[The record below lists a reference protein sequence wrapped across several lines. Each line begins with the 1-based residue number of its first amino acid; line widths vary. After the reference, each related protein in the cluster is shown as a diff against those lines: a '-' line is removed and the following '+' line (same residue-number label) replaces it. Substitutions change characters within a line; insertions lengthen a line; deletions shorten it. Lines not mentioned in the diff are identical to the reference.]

1 MIIKCIMSIILI
13 IISGM
18 MTFGLNENFKNL
30 DENGSIVCMLLI
42 AITYII
48 TIIMSFDFFK
58 ELRNFHQT
66 DGVNLK
72 GKLDCDLEYI
82 YKLNKKFKKF
92 DDYRF
97 NDNLKV
103 NESDIY
109 FITFNEFK
117 KTLTVIQRL
126 EYILV
131 IINVKNDFTKYNNLI
146 NKQIPLMI
154 KALKIYEKFFD
165 NYFTL
170 RDVLIEIPEVV
181 LKKEQQDYHALKTKC
196 DISKLLKIIEVE
208 FAQCLINNIDDIFAQ
223 IDDSLVTDESLLHAM
238 STNKISID
246 DYVNS
251 LENSLSILKRM
262 QTDSKQKQI
271 IGIVSQIIDY
281 TKEISERLKKSV
293 LNEGPSTHF
302 VDYYLP
308 TSCKLL
314 EEYIKISDET
324 LKAKIVTTFSRM
336 IVIFEMERNK
346 LSEKQHI
353 DIDAELKVLNS
364 EIDTVTL
371 LKNER

>member
-18 MTFGLNENFKNL
+18 MTFGLNENLKNL
-30 DENGSIVCMLLI
+30 DENGSIVCI
-42 AITYII
+42 SSAAILYII
-48 TIIMSFDFFK
+48 TIIVSFDFLK

-66 DGVNLK
+66 GGVNLK
-72 GKLDCDLEYI
+72 EKLDCSLEYI
-82 YKLNKKFKKF
+82 YKLNKKF

-154 KALKIYEKFFD
+154 KALKIYEKFLD

-170 RDVLIEIPEVV
+170 RDVLTEIPEVV

-208 FAQCLINNIDDIFAQ
+208 FAQCLINNNTDDILTQ
-223 IDDSLVTDESLLHAM
+223 IDDSLVTDESLHAM

-251 LENSLSILKRM
+251 LENSLSILKRN
-262 QTDSKQKQI
+262 SKQKQI

-281 TKEISERLKKSV
+281 TKEISERLKKSI
-293 LNEGPSTHF
+293 LNGEASTHF

-308 TSCKLL
+308 TTCKLL

-324 LKAKIVTTFSRM
+324 LKAKITATLSRV
-336 IVIFEMERNK
+336 IVVFEMERNK
-346 LSEKQHI
+346 LSENQHI
-353 DIDAELKVLNS
+353 DINAELKVLNS
-364 EIDTVTL
+364 EIDTVSL